1 MAKIIIREILKQKG
15 ISIKELAGS
24 IGITPSA
31 VSQILA
37 NPNPSIQQ
45 LERIANVIGVDVMD
59 LFAQNFSYINGYVE
73 TKDNIYPI
81 KNREQFVSLIDKV
94 DGIVHIPSLPREDM
108 YKKAIIDFCNHSIK
122 DNENNAIMMRYSIS
136 QVFTLSYDAEST
148 HFSLTLCIGNGVIKF
163 KIFNVEDFKSEGTFT
178 AQGMNQLLEAIISE
192 IEAIYNDRIIDT
204 NNAKVRLTDFNS

>member
-59 LFAQNFSYINGYVE
+59 LFAQNFSYINGYIE

-108 YKKAIIDFCNHSIK
+108 YKNAIIDFCNHSIK

-178 AQGMNQLLEAIISE
+178 AQGMNQLLEAILSE

>member
-108 YKKAIIDFCNHSIK
+108 YKNAIIDFCNHSIK

-178 AQGMNQLLEAIISE
+178 AQGMNQLLEAILSE

>member
-45 LERIANVIGVDVMD
+45 LERIANVIGVDIMD

-108 YKKAIIDFCNHSIK
+108 YKNAIIDFCNHSIK

>member
-15 ISIKELAGS
+15 ISIKELAGGM
-24 IGITPSA
+24 GITPSA

-108 YKKAIIDFCNHSIK
+108 YKNAIIDFCNHSIK

-178 AQGMNQLLEAIISE
+178 AQGMNQLLEAILSE
-192 IEAIYNDRIIDT
+192 IESIYNDRIIDT